1 MPDSGPLNLYAT
13 YSEHFPSPD
22 SLLLETDAGEVF
34 TYGDAER
41 ESARVANF
49 LQGLGLQRGDRVSV
63 QVEKSPQALWLFLGT
78 LRAGMVFHPLN
89 TGYTEEELHFFLSDA
104 ESSLLVCDTANE
116 VHLQALCDAVGTP
129 HVYTLGARGAGTL
142 SQALNRLSTAFA
154 AVDTL
159 GSDIAA
165 LVYSSGTTGTPKGIM
180 LSHGNLAAN
189 ASTLVNYWAFT
200 RDDCLLHALPI
211 FHVHGLFV
219 AIGCVLMSGCRMQW
233 LSRFTVQEVLGSLPH
248 STVMMGVP
256 TYYTRLLADAAF
268 DAQVCAGMRLFISG
282 SAPLLPETFSAFEAR
297 SGHTILERYGMT
309 ETGMNTSNPLEGERR
324 AGTVGFPLP
333 GVDVRICAED
343 GAPCAAGAV
352 GDLQV
357 RGENVFAGYWNLPE
371 KTAEDFTPDGFFNT
385 GDQASADEEGYIAI
399 VGRSKDM
406 VISGGLNIY
415 PREIELLINSIP
427 GIDESAVIGIPDAD
441 FGEALVAVVV
451 RTEGE
456 AAVSPEEVIE
466 ALRERIA
473 GFKVP
478 KTVRIVEE
486 LPRNAMGKVQKA
498 ELRGLYS

>member
-154 AVDTL
+154 TVDTVA
-159 GSDIAA
+159 SDIAA

-200 RDDCLLHALPI
+200 QDDCLLHALPI

-219 AIGCVLMSGCRMQW
+219 AIGCVLMSGCRMRW
-233 LSRFTVQEVLGSLPH
+233 LSRFSVQEVLGSLPQ

-256 TYYTRLLADAAF
+256 TYYTRLLAEAAF

-282 SAPLLPETFSAFEAR
+282 SAPLLPDTFSAFEAR

-309 ETGMNTSNPLEGERR
+309 ETGMNTSNPLQGERR

-343 GAPCAAGAV
+343 GAPCAVGAV

-357 RGENVFAGYWNLPE
+357 RGENVFVGYWNLPE
-371 KTAEDFTPDGFFNT
+371 KTAEDFSPDGFFST
-385 GDQASADEEGYIAI
+385 GDQASVDEEGYIAI

-415 PREIELLINSIP
+415 PREIELLINNIP
-427 GIDESAVIGIPDAD
+427 GIDESAVIGVPDPD

-451 RTEGE
+451 CNEGE
-456 AAVSPEEVIE
+456 AEVSPEEVIK
-466 ALRERIA
+466 ALRERVA

-498 ELRGLYS
+498 ELRSLYS

>member
-1 MPDSGPLNLYAT
+1 
-13 YSEHFPSPD
+13 
-22 SLLLETDAGEVF
+22 
-34 TYGDAER
+34 
-41 ESARVANF
+41 
-49 LQGLGLQRGDRVSV
+49 
-63 QVEKSPQALWLFLGT
+63 
-78 LRAGMVFHPLN
+78 
-89 TGYTEEELHFFLSDA
+89 
-104 ESSLLVCDTANE
+104 
-116 VHLQALCDAVGTP
+116 
-129 HVYTLGARGAGTL
+129 
-142 SQALNRLSTAFA
+142 
-154 AVDTL
+154 
-159 GSDIAA
+159 
-165 LVYSSGTTGTPKGIM
+165 
-180 LSHGNLAAN
+180 
-189 ASTLVNYWAFT
+189 
-200 RDDCLLHALPI
+200 
-211 FHVHGLFV
+211 
-219 AIGCVLMSGCRMQW
+219 
-233 LSRFTVQEVLGSLPH
+233 
-248 STVMMGVP
+248 
-256 TYYTRLLADAAF
+256 
-268 DAQVCAGMRLFISG
+268 
-282 SAPLLPETFSAFEAR
+282 
-297 SGHTILERYGMT
+297 
-309 ETGMNTSNPLEGERR
+309 LEGERR

-498 ELRGLYS
+498 ELRRLYS